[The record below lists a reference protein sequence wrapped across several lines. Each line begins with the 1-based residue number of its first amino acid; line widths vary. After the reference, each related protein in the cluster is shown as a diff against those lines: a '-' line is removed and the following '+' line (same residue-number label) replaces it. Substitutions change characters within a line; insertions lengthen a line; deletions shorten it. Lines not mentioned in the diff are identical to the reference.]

1 MDGPVD
7 EWAQAMRLLF
17 PGSEL
22 SPPDRRAFEALDSA
36 AAVAAG
42 PHPAVTAPEPGRA
55 VDQDRL
61 PPPGADLDELSPAAL
76 GIVPEVVER
85 IRRITLLCGLP
96 FAAVARDPGLS
107 LMPEY
112 GLPGTVAFGY
122 HPSRR
127 LDEVTGSLEGELGP
141 AMPLWEALVGGMGL
155 RLLPALLRAGGLDVR
170 PGWPG
175 GEELI
180 WGLAGPLALPA
191 PLGPPLP
198 AGATA
203 LAAAP
208 GAAPAV
214 DPRVTARVRQL
225 ARLCTLPF
233 AGEPDAAG
241 IRLAPARAHGDRAA
255 VDYLAPRA
263 LRDAAAV
270 DPGGAAATLLAV
282 LEETTGELLLAL
294 LAAAGLDVRR
304 DRQTQELVVHGITGP
319 PPLCP

>member
-1 MDGPVD
+1 MD

-36 AAVAAG
+36 AGVSPG
-42 PHPAVTAPEPGRA
+42 PHPAVTTPEPGRA

-61 PPPGADLDELSPAAL
+61 PPLGADLDELSPAAL

-85 IRRITLLCGLP
+85 VRRITLLCGLP

-112 GLPGTVAFGY
+112 GLPGTVAFSF

-127 LDEVTGSLEGELGP
+127 LDDVTGSLEGELGP

-170 PGWPG
+170 PGWSG

-180 WGLAGPLALPA
+180 WGLARPLPLPPALPQ
-191 PLGPPLP
+191 PLP

-203 LAAAP
+203 LTAGP
-208 GAAPAV
+208 GPGPRL
-214 DPRVTARVRQL
+214 DPLVTARVRQL

-233 AGEPDAAG
+233 AEEPDGVG
-241 IRLAPARAHGDRAA
+241 IRLAPATGHTGRTTVG
-255 VDYLAPRA
+255 YLAPRP

-270 DPGGAAATLLAV
+270 DPGGAAAALLEV
-282 LEETTGELLLAL
+282 LEETTDELLLTL
-294 LAAAGLDVRR
+294 LTAAGLDVRR
-304 DRQTQELVVHGITGP
+304 ERETLELVVHGIAGP
-319 PPLCP
+319 PPLGP